1 MKRNA
6 KGQFVGGGSMKVKT
20 NLINHI
26 VICLDRSASMGGIRN
41 DAKNAYNA
49 WVERIKDEAAKNKQA
64 TTVSLVEFG
73 SGAEVMFAGK
83 CYTQL
88 DKRLSFNPNDGSTSL
103 FDGINLGI
111 ETLAKQLVKP
121 NQNESYLLIC
131 VTDGLENSSC
141 LRPMAVAKTMQKLQQ
156 TDKWTFAFLL
166 PPGAKRNFC
175 DSYGIPDGNVE
186 EWEGTSAGVAQAS
199 SSTCQGI
206 SSYYQGRSVGKMS
219 SQSFYSVQ
227 ADLDTLKTTQ
237 VKKLTDVSDVCVVL
251 TVPKE
256 TDIKPFVESKIGVY
270 QIGTAYYQLTKPE
283 TVKADK
289 DVLIMEKGKTA
300 IYSGNKARELIGLPV
315 GANAK
320 LTPGNMAKWDVFV
333 RSNSVNRKLVRGTK
347 LIVLKP

>member
-6 KGQFVGGGSMKVKT
+6 KGQFAKST

-26 VICLDRSASMGGIRN
+26 VICLDRSGSMGGIRN

-73 SGAEVMFAGK
+73 SGAEVMFAGR
-83 CYTQL
+83 CFTQL
-88 DKRLSFNPNDGSTSL
+88 DKRTYFNPNDGSTAL

-111 ETLAKQLVKP
+111 ETVAEQPVKAT
-121 NQNESYLLIC
+121 QNESYLLIC

-175 DSYGIPDGNVE
+175 DSYGIPEGNVE

-206 SSYYQGRSVGKMS
+206 SSYYQSRSLGKMS
-219 SQSFYSVQ
+219 MQNFFVDVDLSKVNASQLKKE
-227 ADLDTLKTTQ
+227 LD
-237 VKKLTDVSDVCVVL
+237 
-251 TVPKE
+251 
-256 TDIKPFVESKIGVY
+256 DIKDKCRILNVVKEVDIKTFVEEKTKTPYVKGS
-270 QIGTAYYQLTKPE
+270 AFYQLSKPE
-283 TVKADK
+283 VIQGDK
-289 DVLIMEKGKTA
+289 EVLVMEKNKSAVYG
-300 IYSGNKARELIGLPV
+300 GQKARTIIGLPTN
-315 GANAK
+315 ANAK
-320 LTPGNMAKWDVFV
+320 VTLINLKNFDIFIK
-333 RSNSVNRKLVRGTK
+333 SNSVNRKLVRGTK

>member
-6 KGQFVGGGSMKVKT
+6 KGQFAKST

-73 SGAEVMFAGK
+73 SGAEVMFAGR
-83 CYTQL
+83 CFTQL
-88 DKRLSFNPNDGSTSL
+88 DKRTYFNPNDGSTAL

-111 ETLAKQLVKP
+111 ETVAEQPVKAT
-121 NQNESYLLIC
+121 QNESYLLIC

-175 DSYGIPDGNVE
+175 DSYGIPEGNVE

-206 SSYYQGRSVGKMS
+206 SSYYQSRSAGKMS
-219 SQSFYSVQ
+219 VQNFYVQ
-227 ADLDTLKTTQ
+227 ADLSKVNTR
-237 VKKLTDVSDVCVVL
+237 KLQSNCIDIANKCKVFI
-251 TVPKE
+251 VPKE
-256 TDIKPFVESKIGVY
+256 VAIRDFVEDRVGDY
-270 QIGTAYYQLTKPE
+270 MLGCAYYQLTKPE
-283 TVKADK
+283 TVQATK
-289 DVLIMEKGKTA
+289 DILIMEKNKPQ
-300 IYSGNKARELIGLPV
+300 IYGGIEARKMIGLPENKNCKV
-315 GANAK
+315 EPYQLGK
-320 LTPGNMAKWDVFV
+320 YDVFIK
-333 RSNSVNRKLVRGTK
+333 STSVNRKLVRGSK
-347 LIVLKP
+347 LIVIIP

>member
-6 KGQFVGGGSMKVKT
+6 KGQFAKST

-49 WVERIKDEAAKNKQA
+49 WVERIKSEAAKNKQA

-73 SGAEVMFAGK
+73 MGAEVMFAGK

-88 DKRLSFNPNDGSTSL
+88 DKRISFNPNDGSTAL

-111 ETLAKQLVKP
+111 ETVAEQPVKAT
-121 NQNESYLLIC
+121 QNESYLLIC

-166 PPGAKRNFC
+166 PSGAKRNFC
-175 DSYGIPDGNVE
+175 DSYGIPEGNVE

-199 SSTCQGI
+199 SSTCSGI
-206 SSYYQGRSVGKMS
+206 SSYYQSRSLGKMS
-219 SQSFYSVQ
+219 MQNFYVQ
-227 ADLDTLKTTQ
+227 ADLSKVNTSQLKNKLEDIRDKCKILNV
-237 VKKLTDVSDVCVVL
+237 VK
-251 TVPKE
+251 E
-256 TDIKPFVESKIGVY
+256 IDIKSFVEEKTHLPYIKGS
-270 QIGTAYYQLTKPE
+270 AYYQLTKEE
-283 TVKADK
+283 TIQPNKEIIIIEKNKPAVYGGKKARDI
-289 DVLIMEKGKTA
+289 LGLPI
-300 IYSGNKARELIGLPV
+300 GNKAKV
-315 GANAK
+315 
-320 LTPGNMAKWDVFV
+320 TPFNLNKYEIFCQ
-333 RSNSVNRKLVRGTK
+333 SNSVNRVLVRGTK
-347 LIVLKP
+347 IIIRDC